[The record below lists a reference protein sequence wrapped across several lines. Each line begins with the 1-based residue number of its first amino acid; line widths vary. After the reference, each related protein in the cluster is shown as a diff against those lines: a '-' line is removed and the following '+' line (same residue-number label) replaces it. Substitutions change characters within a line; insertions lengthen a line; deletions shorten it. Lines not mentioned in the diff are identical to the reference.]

1 MAERLVQCVKLKQ
14 ELPGL
19 DHPPFSGELG
29 ERIYQNVSQEA
40 WAAYREHLKMVI
52 NEHRLGERI
61 YQNVSQEAWAAYRV
75 TLGTQEAN
83 EMVEKH
89 TEDYFFG
96 PGASLPP
103 GYIPPKTF

>member
-1 MAERLVQCVKLKQ
+1 MAERLVQCVKLKR

-29 ERIYQNVSQEA
+29 ERIYGNVSQEA
-40 WAAYREHLKMVI
+40 WIAYREHLKMVI
-52 NEHRLGERI
+52 NEYRL
-61 YQNVSQEAWAAYRV
+61 

-83 EMVEKH
+83 EMIEKH

-103 GYIPPKTF
+103 GYIPPKTL

>member
-1 MAERLVQCVKLKQ
+1 MAERLVQCVKLKR

-40 WAAYREHLKMVI
+40 WAMYREHLKMVI
-52 NEHRLGERI
+52 NEYRL
-61 YQNVSQEAWAAYRV
+61 

-83 EMVEKH
+83 EMIESH

-103 GYIPPKTF
+103 GYIPPKTV

>member
-1 MAERLVQCVKLKQ
+1 MAERLVQCVKLKR

-29 ERIYQNVSQEA
+29 ERIFRNVSQEA
-40 WAAYREHLKMVI
+40 WAMYREHLKMVI
-52 NEHRLGERI
+52 NEYRL
-61 YQNVSQEAWAAYRV
+61 
-75 TLGTQEAN
+75 TLGTEEAN
-83 EMVEKH
+83 EMIERH

-103 GYIPPKTF
+103 GYIPPKTV

>member
-1 MAERLVQCVKLKQ
+1 MAERLVQCVKLKR

-40 WAAYREHLKMVI
+40 WFMYREHLKMVI
-52 NEHRLGERI
+52 NEYRL
-61 YQNVSQEAWAAYRV
+61 

-83 EMVEKH
+83 EMIERH

-103 GYIPPKTF
+103 GYIPPKTV

>member
-1 MAERLVQCVKLKQ
+1 MAERLVQCVKLKK

-40 WAAYREHLKMVI
+40 WAMYREHLKMVI
-52 NEHRLGERI
+52 NEHRL
-61 YQNVSQEAWAAYRV
+61 
-75 TLGTQEAN
+75 TLGTQEGN
-83 EMVEKH
+83 EMIEKH
-89 TEDYFFG
+89 TEDYFWG

-103 GYIPPKTF
+103 GYIPPKTL

>member
-1 MAERLVQCVKLKQ
+1 MAERLVQCVKLKR

-40 WAAYREHLKMVI
+40 WGMYREHLKMVI
-52 NEHRLGERI
+52 NEYRL
-61 YQNVSQEAWAAYRV
+61 

-83 EMVEKH
+83 EMIERH

-103 GYIPPKTF
+103 GYIPPKTV

>member
-52 NEHRLGERI
+52 NEHRL
-61 YQNVSQEAWAAYRV
+61 
-75 TLGTQEAN
+75 TLGTQEGN

-89 TEDYFFG
+89 TQDYFFG

>member
-1 MAERLVQCVKLKQ
+1 MAERLVKCVKLKQ

-52 NEHRLGERI
+52 NEYRL
-61 YQNVSQEAWAAYRV
+61 

-83 EMVEKH
+83 EMIERH

>member
-1 MAERLVQCVKLKQ
+1 MAERLVQCVKLKR

-29 ERIYQNVSQEA
+29 ERIFQNVSQEA
-40 WAAYREHLKMVI
+40 WGMYREHLKMVI
-52 NEHRLGERI
+52 NEYRL
-61 YQNVSQEAWAAYRV
+61 

-83 EMVEKH
+83 EMIERH

-103 GYIPPKTF
+103 GYIPPKTV

>member
-1 MAERLVQCVKLKQ
+1 MAERLVQCVKLKR

-29 ERIYQNVSQEA
+29 ERIYRSVSQEA
-40 WAAYREHLKMVI
+40 WAMYREHLKMVI
-52 NEHRLGERI
+52 NEYRL
-61 YQNVSQEAWAAYRV
+61 

-83 EMVEKH
+83 EMIERH

-103 GYIPPKTF
+103 GYIPPKTV

>member
-52 NEHRLGERI
+52 NENRL
-61 YQNVSQEAWAAYRV
+61 
-75 TLGTQEAN
+75 TLGTQEGN

>member
-1 MAERLVQCVKLKQ
+1 MAERLVQCVKLKR

-52 NEHRLGERI
+52 NEYRL
-61 YQNVSQEAWAAYRV
+61 

-83 EMVEKH
+83 EMIERH

>member
-1 MAERLVQCVKLKQ
+1 MAERLVQCVKLKR

-19 DHPPFSGELG
+19 DHPPFSGDLG

-52 NEHRLGERI
+52 NEYRL
-61 YQNVSQEAWAAYRV
+61 

-83 EMVEKH
+83 EMIERH

-103 GYIPPKTF
+103 GYIPPKTL

>member
-1 MAERLVQCVKLKQ
+1 MAERLVQCVKLKR

-29 ERIYQNVSQEA
+29 ERIFQNVSQEA
-40 WAAYREHLKMVI
+40 WGMYREHLKMVI
-52 NEHRLGERI
+52 NEYRL
-61 YQNVSQEAWAAYRV
+61 

-83 EMVEKH
+83 EMIERH

-96 PGASLPP
+96 SGASLPP
-103 GYIPPKTF
+103 GYIPPKTM

>member
-1 MAERLVQCVKLKQ
+1 MAERLVQCVKLKR

-40 WAAYREHLKMVI
+40 WAMYREHLKMVI
-52 NEHRLGERI
+52 NEYRL
-61 YQNVSQEAWAAYRV
+61 

-83 EMVEKH
+83 EMVERH

-103 GYIPPKTF
+103 GYIPPMTV

>member
-1 MAERLVQCVKLKQ
+1 MAERLVQCVKLKR

-29 ERIYQNVSQEA
+29 ERIFQNVSQEA
-40 WAAYREHLKMVI
+40 WGMYREHLKMVI
-52 NEHRLGERI
+52 NEYRL
-61 YQNVSQEAWAAYRV
+61 

-83 EMVEKH
+83 EMIERH

-96 PGASLPP
+96 AGASLPP
-103 GYIPPKTF
+103 GYIPPKTM